1 MAPKAG
7 IGQAFS
13 EFGDKA
19 ANVARGA
26 YRLSTG
32 APGASEAFKAS
43 GATMMNTAA
52 PMYMGAT
59 GVMAIDEA
67 EKMKEASDL
76 AKAQAD
82 AEQASLIASV
92 EANHQRSIAA
102 MRRSPYQ
109 NAIGGAVPQMAP
121 GGLAALQSQRDGYEP
136 RQTAD
141 GNIPQMA
148 AGGMPPRFLSGG
160 GDGMSDDIPATINGK
175 QPARLADGEFV
186 IPADVVSHLG
196 NGSSKAGAKQLYSMM
211 DKVRQARTGTKK
223 QGKQINP
230 TKFMP
235 V

>member
-92 EANHQRSIAA
+92 EANR
-102 MRRSPYQ
+102 
-109 NAIGGAVPQMAP
+109 
-121 GGLAALQSQRDGYEP
+121 
-136 RQTAD
+136 
-141 GNIPQMA
+141 
-148 AGGMPPRFLSGG
+148 LS
-160 GDGMSDDIPATINGK
+160 
-175 QPARLADGEFV
+175 
-186 IPADVVSHLG
+186 
-196 NGSSKAGAKQLYSMM
+196 
-211 DKVRQARTGTKK
+211 
-223 QGKQINP
+223 
-230 TKFMP
+230 
-235 V
+235 